1 MFPVTFILLE
11 QNKERERKIVQI
23 YKDDTLENVKYK
35 LSEQLDSKQIEG
47 YYLFYKKTMLL
58 NPYDSFKKL
67 SNQNT
72 RVIGYPAFYGFCVNH
87 GLELPEKKEVYEYED
102 FIK

>member
-35 LSEQLDSKQIEG
+35 LS
-47 YYLFYKKTMLL
+47 
-58 NPYDSFKKL
+58 
-67 SNQNT
+67 
-72 RVIGYPAFYGFCVNH
+72 
-87 GLELPEKKEVYEYED
+87 
-102 FIK
+102 